1 MTIFPGLSVTM
12 MNGTQAEIYG
22 RIQEHPKQTTGTCF
36 IPFPVY
42 PFLHSAAWNTD
53 VKLKL

>member
-36 IPFPVY
+36 IPFLVY
-42 PFLHSAAWNTD
+42 PFLHFAAWNTD